1 MKQIKV
7 YHNPHILDYQGNHS
21 QIIPPTQPVASVQAP
36 AEMPLVERLGL
47 AFRHTQHTDSAW
59 FNKPEVITHLR
70 STSVGD
76 LIDDGDGNLYVVES
90 FGFQPYRPPAT
101 APVHKIAIACRELD
115 EASAN
120 GSRHALTSAART
132 AVAAMQQWLAV
143 EGCPESEAP
152 VMWEKAQAG
161 DLVCS
166 ASGGQFRVIARRLRP
181 KWRARRLLAH
191 VPDAQI
197 WLDSPETLRQAQAK
211 LWAVVVPVGRG
222 GKPVLASSALGP
234 APP

>member
-76 LIDDGDGNLYVVES
+76 PSVSLRAGSHRRRRRQPVCGGVV
-90 FGFQPYRPPAT
+90 
-101 APVHKIAIACRELD
+101 
-115 EASAN
+115 
-120 GSRHALTSAART
+120 
-132 AVAAMQQWLAV
+132 WL
-143 EGCPESEAP
+143 
-152 VMWEKAQAG
+152 
-161 DLVCS
+161 
-166 ASGGQFRVIARRLRP
+166 
-181 KWRARRLLAH
+181 
-191 VPDAQI
+191 
-197 WLDSPETLRQAQAK
+197 
-211 LWAVVVPVGRG
+211 
-222 GKPVLASSALGP
+222 SALPTTGRCPGP
-234 APP
+234 QNSHRLS